1 MSHQPFETWLF
12 SEEPLEPEQSKSLGD
27 HLNQCEDCR
36 EMSMALDQVV
46 EVISTSRSPDPA
58 PGFTQRWYQHL
69 SAYRQ
74 KRQRQQIWLIVL
86 GVFALATLILLALF
100 FLNLTNFNWT
110 YGLGQFIANFS
121 LAAARGSQVLRVA
134 RSITNAFPILIP
146 ITIVFGV
153 GSLSAAAALT
163 VAWFSSII
171 KLYQPVKEG
180 VHLR

>member
-1 MSHQPFETWLF
+1 MSHQPFEKWLF
-12 SEEPLEPEQSKSLGD
+12 SEESLEPEQSESLNA
-27 HLNQCEDCR
+27 HLDQCEDCR
-36 EMSMALDQVV
+36 EMSMAFDQVID
-46 EVISTSRSPDPA
+46 VISTSRSPDPA

-74 KRQRQQIWLIVL
+74 KRQQQRIWLIVL
-86 GVFALATLILLALF
+86 GVFAIATLILLALF

-121 LAAARGSQVLRVA
+121 LVAARGSQVLRAA
-134 RSITNAFPILIP
+134 RSITSAFPILIP
-146 ITIVFGV
+146 IMIVFGV

-163 VAWFSSII
+163 VTWFSSII